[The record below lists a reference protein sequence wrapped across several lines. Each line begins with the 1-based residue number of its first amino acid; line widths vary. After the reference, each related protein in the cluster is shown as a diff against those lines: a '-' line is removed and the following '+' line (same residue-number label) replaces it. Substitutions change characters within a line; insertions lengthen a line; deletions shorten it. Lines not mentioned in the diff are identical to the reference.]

1 MEIKMKRILM
11 FVLTLF
17 IFTSCQ
23 EKKTVEVIPDYNK
36 IYLPEHEIDESPQL
50 IEGDEKNLTEKIEA
64 EIKKLNLSDIKL
76 DYYLFIDENGNV
88 KKVKVFNSPNEN
100 LTKLA
105 IEAFEDWKFIPGKKD
120 GKEVKSQY
128 NWRFYQYMSDL
139 SINPNEYLVY
149 ADGMPQIVGGIN
161 SIQERIKYPET
172 AKKSGIEGKV
182 FVMAFIDELGNV
194 DAAKVIKGIGSGC
207 DEEALNAVMNTK
219 FTVPTHKGK
228 SVKVQVA
235 IPIMFKLS

>member
-1 MEIKMKRILM
+1 MEIKMKRILL

-23 EKKTVEVIPDYNK
+23 EKNTIEVIPDFNK
-36 IYLPEHEIDESPQL
+36 IYLPEHEIDESPTL
-50 IEGDEKNLTEKIEA
+50 LEGDENNLTEKIEA
-64 EIKKLNLSDIKL
+64 EIKKLNLSDVKL

-88 KKVKVFNSPNEN
+88 EKVKVFNSPNEN

-172 AKKSGIEGKV
+172 AKKAGIEGKV
-182 FVMAFIDELGNV
+182 YVMAFIDELGNV

-219 FTVPTHKGK
+219 FTIPTNKGK
-228 SVKVQVA
+228 SVKVQVT
-235 IPIMFKLS
+235 IPILFKLS